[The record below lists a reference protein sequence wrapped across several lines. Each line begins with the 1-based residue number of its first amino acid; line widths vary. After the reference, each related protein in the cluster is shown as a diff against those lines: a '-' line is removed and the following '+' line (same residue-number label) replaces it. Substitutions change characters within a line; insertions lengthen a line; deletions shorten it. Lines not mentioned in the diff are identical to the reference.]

1 MQALAVETHYPSSA
15 YQRSDDGELIKGAD
29 EKPLLKENAKG
40 YRIKPLN
47 SLQFMEVMMD
57 GYEVKNGVNKMNSVG
72 VKLLLT
78 YGLEDASQISK
89 IPALDLVHVAHA
101 IYNKSAL
108 AESERKN

>member
-1 MQALAVETHYPSSA
+1 
-15 YQRSDDGELIKGAD
+15 
-29 EKPLLKENAKG
+29 
-40 YRIKPLN
+40 
-47 SLQFMEVMMD
+47 
-57 GYEVKNGVNKMNSVG
+57 MNSVG

-89 IPALDLVHVAHA
+89 IPALDLVQVAQA

>member
-1 MQALAVETHYPSSA
+1 MQVLAVETYYPTSA
-15 YQRSDDGELIKGAD
+15 YQTKENGELVKGAD
-29 EKPLLKENAKG
+29 KKPLLKDNAKG

-57 GYEVKNGVNKMNSVG
+57 GHEVKNGINKMNSVG

-78 YGLEDASQISK
+78 YGLENPSQIST
-89 IPALDLVHVAHA
+89 IPALELVQVAQG

-108 AESERKN
+108 AEAERKN